1 MSVTKTYRIIRCDS
15 SGRMPAEDPAVVE
28 YQLNLFLNGEEFVS
42 LLCTPK
48 DLEVLVVGYL
58 YSEGIIHTPDQL
70 EEIRIDEEAETAH
83 VTTRN
88 RDKYQYKGNNL
99 FGTRT
104 VTTACGGQRSIPY
117 RVIEF
122 LGVKSDEIKKQIQL
136 RPEQILSLA
145 ARFNKS
151 SDLFLSTGGVH
162 SCALCNQD
170 EILLLEEDIGRHNAL
185 DKILG
190 KALKGGIPFQDKI
203 VLTSGRITEEMVR
216 KVIRAQIPVLVSR
229 SAPTDAAIEMAR
241 NLNLTLIGFARGNRM
256 NIYSN
261 EDKID
266 DRE

>member
-1 MSVTKTYRIIRCDS
+1 MSVTKTYRIIRYDP
-15 SGRMPAEDPAVVE
+15 SGRTPAEDPAVVE
-28 YQLNLFLNGEEFVS
+28 YQLNLFLNDEEFVS
-42 LLCTPK
+42 LVCTPK
-48 DLEVLVVGYL
+48 DLEALIVGFL
-58 YSEGIIHTPDQL
+58 YSEGIIHSPDQL
-70 EEIRIDEEAETAH
+70 DEIRIDEGAETAR

-88 RDKYQYKGNNL
+88 RDKYHYMGNKL

-122 LGVKSDEIKKQIQL
+122 LGIKSDEIKKQIRV

-151 SDLFLSTGGVH
+151 SELFLSTGGVH
-162 SCALCNQD
+162 SCALCDKD
-170 EILLLEEDIGRHNAL
+170 EILLIEEDIGRHNAL

-190 KALKGGIPFQDKI
+190 KALRGGVPFEGKI
-203 VLTSGRITEEMVR
+203 VLTSGRVTEEMVK

-256 NIYSN
+256 NVYSN

-266 DRE
+266 ERE